1 MLTRMRA
8 RRPDLNVCRGAG
20 AVYAGSV
27 SASRVVMGVAKVGV
41 FFCVV
46 FVGVLVFRGTSLS
59 TRLSETWAMRNCS
72 DLLQADL
79 DVLLMTKKPKV
90 LSCIGPATRAVCQVE
105 TTESKADQGVKTAPL
120 GRWDCTRR
128 HVPAG
133 YVGTLMKLVL
143 DGRAAGQNMQMNPV
157 LLKVAGASSD
167 DMKLFDEIDAVAT
180 VLNARQ
186 ATIDT
191 Q

>member
-1 MLTRMRA
+1 MLTRVRA
-8 RRPDLNVCRGAG
+8 VDRSELFCGAR
-20 AVYAGSV
+20 AVYAPSV

>member
-1 MLTRMRA
+1 
-8 RRPDLNVCRGAG
+8 
-20 AVYAGSV
+20 
-27 SASRVVMGVAKVGV
+27 MGVAKVGV

-79 DVLLMTKKPKV
+79 SVLLPTKNPKV
-90 LSCIGPATRAVCQVE
+90 LSCVGPATRAVCQVE
-105 TTESKADQGVKTAPL
+105 TTESKVPGPGNVKTAPF

-128 HVPAG
+128 HVPDG
-133 YVGTLMKLVL
+133 HVGMLLKLVL
-143 DGRAAGQNMQMNPV
+143 DGRAAGTNMQMDPI
-157 LLKVAGASSD
+157 LLKVAGASRD